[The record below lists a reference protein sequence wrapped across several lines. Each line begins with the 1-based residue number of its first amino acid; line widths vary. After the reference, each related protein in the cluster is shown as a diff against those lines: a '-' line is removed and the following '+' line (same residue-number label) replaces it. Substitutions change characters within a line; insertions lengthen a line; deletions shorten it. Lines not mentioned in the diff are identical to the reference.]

1 MKRVHVLLTGLT
13 LTIVLLSIN
22 RLTDLT
28 QGHLP
33 PHEFLRWLDFNAMIP
48 IPLLTIVLYVLL
60 LRDVVSSRSI
70 FTREHIALTLLFI
83 VGIYL
88 LGAASGDHEVTNYLH
103 YRFCTPDPGSNLCQ
117 IIITNDDGFATDVY
131 YLGVIALNVALML
144 FELRNPRSPEASTK
158 HLIGVSANALFIGLG
173 VFANLAFEEIG
184 RDLIYFSLLLA
195 TALAILLFGRRKAGA
210 LPVTY
215 YFAFAYGLGVVGT
228 AIAKV
233 VT

>member
-33 PHEFLRWLDFNAMIP
+33 PHEFLRWLDFNAMLP

-70 FTREHIALTLLFI
+70 FTRAHIGLTLLFI
-83 VGIYL
+83 AGVYL

-103 YRFCTPDPGSNLCQ
+103 ARFCTPDPGSLLCQ
-117 IIITNDDGFATDVY
+117 IIITNDDGFATDAY
-131 YLGVIALNVALML
+131 YFGVIALNVALML
-144 FELRNPRSPEASTK
+144 FELRNPRSPAASRK
-158 HLIGVSANALFIGLG
+158 NLIGVGANALVIGLG

-184 RDLIYFSLLLA
+184 RDLLYFSLLLA
-195 TALAILLFGRRKAGA
+195 TALAVLAFGRKRPGE
-210 LPVTY
+210 LPVTF
-215 YFAFAYGLGVVGT
+215 YFALAYGLGVAGT
-228 AIAKV
+228 AVAKLV
-233 VT
+233 S